1 MARQSYQ
8 EQLNTLR
15 EDVLYMGELAS
26 DRLRL
31 GLEAMATKDETLA
44 RRVID
49 GDEEINDLY
58 LQLEG
63 DCVDLFALQQPVAS
77 DLRFVASSF
86 KITTDLERVGDL
98 ATNLAGY
105 ALEARRDVFP
115 EVDVQTIGDRA
126 LEALE
131 ASMTAYATDD
141 TAVCYDI
148 ASADDEI
155 DELCSAASG
164 LVVRD
169 LIETEFD
176 AGERDPEA
184 LLTDVRRLLLTIR
197 DLERVGDHAVN
208 IAARTLYMV
217 EHDDELI
224 Y

>member
-8 EQLNTLR
+8 DQLETLR
-15 EDVLYMGELAS
+15 EDVLYMGELTA

-31 GLEAMATKDETLA
+31 ALEAMETKDEALA

-49 GDEEINDLY
+49 GDEEINDMY
-58 LQLEG
+58 LQLEA
-63 DCVDLFALQQPVAS
+63 DCVDLFALQQPVAG
-77 DLRFVASSF
+77 DLRFIASSF
-86 KITTDLERVGDL
+86 KITTDLERIGDL

-105 ALEARRDVFP
+105 ALDAHRDVFP
-115 EVDVQTIGDRA
+115 EVDARTIGDRA
-126 LEALE
+126 LDALE
-131 ASMTAYATDD
+131 TSMTAYADGD
-141 TAVCYDI
+141 TEVCHEI
-148 ASADDEI
+148 ADADDDI

-164 LVVRD
+164 VVVRD

-176 AGERDPEA
+176 SSERDLEA

-197 DLERVGDHAVN
+197 DLERIGDHAVN

-217 EHDDELI
+217 DHDDELI